1 MTYSK
6 EQKKI
11 AKDKLKAIGY
21 KLSISTKYS
30 PFSGNA
36 FEFVSL
42 VLPDGSKVVCEDG
55 NVISASFYEEHK
67 QAFAVVSELKKETEK
82 SLK

>member
-6 EQKKI
+6 EQKKN

-21 KLSISTKYS
+21 KLSISTKHS

-36 FEFVSL
+36 VEFVSL
-42 VLPDGSKVVCEDG
+42 VLPNGNKVICLDG
-55 NVISASFYEEHK
+55 NALSVAFYEEHK
-67 QAFAVVSELKKETEK
+67 AAFEIINDIFNKK
-82 SLK
+82 